1 MSFLEDAGIEV
12 GEEIESMREM
22 KIGDYVMP
30 PSSDIHFLNELIYGD
45 GECYFGKPLIGDV
58 ETRTYEN
65 DDGSSV
71 SRSRITLYIVD
82 DYDECYAMPINLK
95 EEGDIQHNV
104 HTRSKLFPLIKGV
117 GQTLY
122 PDDPLLDEHYELKT
136 CNLASIRKMVNEDIP
151 RMGLKIRTMDGGDNI
166 GDYNSFVIVS
176 PELENE

>member
-45 GECYFGKPLIGDV
+45 GECYFGKPLLGEV

-71 SRSRITLYIVD
+71 SRS
-82 DYDECYAMPINLK
+82 
-95 EEGDIQHNV
+95 
-104 HTRSKLFPLIKGV
+104 
-117 GQTLY
+117 
-122 PDDPLLDEHYELKT
+122 
-136 CNLASIRKMVNEDIP
+136 
-151 RMGLKIRTMDGGDNI
+151 
-166 GDYNSFVIVS
+166 
-176 PELENE
+176 

>member
-82 DYDECYAMPINLK
+82 DYDEWYAMPINLK
-95 EEGDIQHNV
+95 EDGDEQHNI
-104 HTRSKLFPLIKGV
+104 HPRSKLFPLIKGV
-117 GQTLY
+117 GQTMY
-122 PDDPLLDEHYELKT
+122 PDEQLLDEHYTLKT
-136 CNLASIRKMVNEDIP
+136 CNLGSIRKMVNEDIP
-151 RMGLKIRTMDGGDNI
+151 RMGIKIKTIDGGDEI
-166 GDYNSFVIVS
+166 GDYNSFVIIS
-176 PELENE
+176 PDLEDE